1 MIAIIAAFWFVV
13 VASSFS
19 IYAVYA
25 QTNSNNMSSSMIESA
40 RMHIRAADKALAS
53 SNATGALDQVN
64 FAQMQLSMIGM
75 KNMGTMNEQQVKEF
89 MKGGGSGNSS
99 THQHRTWTHY
109 HRIVY
114 LVMMECCNV
123 VSPDNKKGV
132 NKKLPVIFS
141 YSRCHLY
148 H

>member
-1 MIAIIAAFWFVV
+1 MLIKIKIAMIAIIVAFWFVV

-53 SNATGALDQVN
+53 GNATGALDQVN
-64 FAQMQLSMIGM
+64 FAQMQLSMMGM

-89 MKGGGSGNSS
+89 MKGGAS
-99 THQHRTWTHY
+99 TPNMNAVPENC
-109 HRIVY
+109 IV
-114 LVMMECCNV
+114 LNG
-123 VSPDNKKGV
+123 GV
-132 NKKLPVIFS
+132 LRCRDSLTQS
-141 YSRCHLY
+141 YSFLTP
-148 H
+148 

>member
-1 MIAIIAAFWFVV
+1 
-13 VASSFS
+13 
-19 IYAVYA
+19 
-25 QTNSNNMSSSMIESA
+25 
-40 RMHIRAADKALAS
+40 
-53 SNATGALDQVN
+53 
-64 FAQMQLSMIGM
+64 M

-89 MKGGGSGNSS
+89 MKGGGSGNSGPS
-99 THQHRTWTHY
+99 SRGEEEHQHRTWTHY

-123 VSPDNKKGV
+123 VSPNNKKGV

>member
-1 MIAIIAAFWFVV
+1 MLIKIKIAMIAIIAAFWFVV

-53 SNATGALDQVN
+53 GNATGALDQVN
-64 FAQMQLSMIGM
+64 FAQMQLSMMGM

-99 THQHRTWTHY
+99 TSNRGGGASASN
-109 HRIVY
+109 
-114 LVMMECCNV
+114 MD
-123 VSPDNKKGV
+123 S
-132 NKKLPVIFS
+132 LPQDCLFGDDGMLQC
-141 YSRCHLY
+141 RFPR
-148 H
+148 

>member
-1 MIAIIAAFWFVV
+1 MIAIIAAFWLVV

-53 SNATGALDQVN
+53 GNATGALDQVN
-64 FAQMQLSMIGM
+64 FAQIVW
-75 KNMGTMNEQQVKEF
+75 EED
-89 MKGGGSGNSS
+89 
-99 THQHRTWTHY
+99 HQHRTWTHY

-123 VSPDNKKGV
+123 VSPNNKKGV

>member
-1 MIAIIAAFWFVV
+1 MLIKIKIAMIAIIAAFWFVV

-53 SNATGALDQVN
+53 GNATGALDQVN
-64 FAQMQLSMIGM
+64 FAQMQLSMMGM

-89 MKGGGSGNSS
+89 MKGGAS
-99 THQHRTWTHY
+99 TPNMNAVPENC
-109 HRIVY
+109 IV
-114 LVMMECCNV
+114 LNG
-123 VSPDNKKGV
+123 GV
-132 NKKLPVIFS
+132 LRCRDSLTQS
-141 YSRCHLY
+141 YSFLTP
-148 H
+148 